1 MRNFI
6 LASVIAAVTLSA
18 RATININTEAVKQC
32 VVFIYGADTDGKANT
47 INPDATGFLV
57 SVPTTTNPP
66 RYYWLLVTARHVFDP
81 EWVGCPGSETA
92 PEKVFMRVNLLQ
104 YDAAKDATGVD
115 YVEVDLVRQGKRTFA
130 VGNDDSDVAVA
141 LLDVPKLSKYALNTV
156 QLKEFGTDDD
166 MKKLSIGDDVVSA
179 GLMPFYYQAGERLL
193 PADLKRNYPVF
204 KFGKVSNVPDEPVP
218 IQCGQRSVRE
228 VLIAANM
235 FPGSS
240 GSPVF
245 VVAPGGNGVSF
256 GGKTFLMGIQSNSYI
271 SAEVAGVTPVTAILD
286 AIKSMQLTDANLSH

>member
-1 MRNFI
+1 MRK
-6 LASVIAAVTLSA
+6 VTLALIIGACTLSAA

-32 VVFIYGADTDGKANT
+32 VVFIYPAGSDGKPNT
-47 INPDATGFLV
+47 AKPDATGFLV
-57 SVPTTTNPP
+57 SVPTTAIPP

-81 EWVGCPGSETA
+81 QWTGCPGSGTN
-92 PEKVFMRVNLLQ
+92 PEKVFMRVNTLQ
-104 YDAAKDATGVD
+104 YDPAKDPTGVD
-115 YVEVDLVRQGKRTFA
+115 YVEIDLMSQGKPTFA
-130 VGNDDSDVAVA
+130 VGNDDSDVAMV
-141 LLDVPKLSKYALNTV
+141 LLYVPKLTKYALNTV

-179 GLMPFYYQAGERLL
+179 GLMPGYTGI
-193 PADLKRNYPVF
+193 KRNYPIF

-218 IQCGQRSVRE
+218 VDCGARSIRE
-228 VLIAANM
+228 VFIAANM

-245 VVAPGGNGVSF
+245 IVAPGGNGVSF

-271 SAEVAGVTPVTAILD
+271 PADVAGVTPVTAILD
-286 AIKSMQLTDANLSH
+286 AIKSMQLSDANLTH